1 MWFWKEGNLSQT
13 PDALNIY
20 LMCIENKQSLHT
32 LCLQQEF
39 VNKEFLK
46 LRILTVFKILR
57 LKKTNSFHLPFPE
70 H

>member
-20 LMCIENKQSLHT
+20 FMCIENKQSLDT

-46 LRILTVFKILR
+46 LRILMVFKI
-57 LKKTNSFHLPFPE
+57 KEN
-70 H
+70 